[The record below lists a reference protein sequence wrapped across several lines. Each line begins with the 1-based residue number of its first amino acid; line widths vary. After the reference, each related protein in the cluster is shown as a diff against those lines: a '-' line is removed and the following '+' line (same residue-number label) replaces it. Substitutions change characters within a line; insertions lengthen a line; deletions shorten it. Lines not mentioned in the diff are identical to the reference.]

1 MNNHTMLSTLL
12 AAIYHESGRV
22 SVQTGA
28 TLAHSVGQAKP
39 FTEWCDL
46 RQEAR
51 MGREMT
57 AKELLRR
64 FEFNSLPVLS
74 SLELRTWSI
83 DAMAEAIHECERLA
97 IDRGWTVIVLDPPRP
112 WIPFSE
118 LPEPAKVGRRNQAQ
132 FFLARFDV
140 VAIAG

>member
-1 MNNHTMLSTLL
+1 MNNTMLSTLL
-12 AAIYHESGRV
+12 AVLYHESGRA
-22 SVQTGA
+22 SVQAGA

-39 FTEWCDL
+39 FTEWSDL

-64 FEFNSLPVLS
+64 FEFAPVS
-74 SLELRTWSI
+74 AWLEPTTLAI
-83 DAMAEAIHECERLA
+83 ENLAEVIHECERLA
-97 IDRGWTVIVLDPPRP
+97 IDRGWTVIVLDPRRP
-112 WIPFSE
+112 WIPFSD
-118 LPEPAKVGRRNQAQ
+118 LPEVAKTGRRNQAQ

-140 VAIAG
+140 IAIA

>member
-1 MNNHTMLSTLL
+1 MNNHTMLSTLIAVL
-12 AAIYHESGRV
+12 YHESGRV

-39 FTEWCDL
+39 FTEWADL

-64 FEFNSLPVLS
+64 FEFAPVPAG
-74 SLELRTWSI
+74 LEPTTPAI
-83 DAMAEAIHECERLA
+83 DNLAEAIHECERIA
-97 IDRGWTVIVLDPPRP
+97 IARGWTVIVLDPPRP
-112 WIPFSE
+112 WIPFAD
-118 LPEPAKVGRRNQAQ
+118 LPEVAKTGRRNQAK
-132 FFLARFDV
+132 FFLSRFDV
-140 VAIAG
+140 LAIAG